1 MQYTEE
7 QQQQITK
14 FKKALDKAK
23 VMLMRKPAWAFF
35 TAVCFS
41 LKQKIDFSIPTAAT
55 DGLSIYYNPAFFLSL
70 PTSSNNNQQLGVV
83 VHETLHVAY
92 LHMLRATGLNM
103 DVFNQAA
110 DHVINLQIIKAGFHL
125 PDWVLKDERFE
136 GMSTE
141 QVYKILMREKK
152 ENPGDGQPNPMGGDL
167 LPSPKGETPESVK
180 KKVEQILVQAG
191 IRARQEKAPPGSIPG
206 DLQIAI
212 DKLTN
217 PKLPWQRILQRY
229 VKAQAKEDY
238 SWRRPNRRYFPEH
251 ILPSMYSERLIDLAI
266 AVDTSGSV
274 ADHEFSH
281 MVGEIASI
289 FKMMKPERMTL
300 LQFDIR
306 LHTETRIKSIREL
319 LACQFTGRGGTMVE
333 PIMDWAEKHKPQVML
348 VFTDGGFHNPVGYT
362 QQTQQ
367 RTLWLIHNNSNY
379 TAPFG
384 KTVHYEIG
392 YDYSTH

>member
-7 QQQQITK
+7 EQQQITK

-23 VMLMRKPAWAFF
+23 VALVRTPKWAFF

-41 LKQKIDFSIPTAAT
+41 LKQKVDFSIPTAAT
-55 DGLSIYYNPAFFLSL
+55 DGLSIYYNPAFFLGL
-70 PTSSNNNQQLGVV
+70 PAAQQIGVV
-83 VHETLHVAY
+83 IHETLHVAY
-92 LHMLRATGLNM
+92 LHMDRAFSLDM

-110 DHVINLQIIKAGFHL
+110 DHVINLQIIKHGFQL
-125 PDWVLKDERFE
+125 PEWVLKDERFE

-141 QVYKILMREKK
+141 QVYKILIQ
-152 ENPGDGQPNPMGGDL
+152 ENKNNPSGGQPNPMGGDL
-167 LPSPKGETPESVK
+167 LPAPKGETKESIK
-180 KKVEQILVQAG
+180 KKVEQILVQAV
-191 IRARQEKAPPGSIPG
+191 IRAKQEKAPPGSIPG
-206 DLQIAI
+206 DLGIEI
-212 DKLTN
+212 DKLLN

-238 SWRRPNRRYFPEH
+238 SWRRPNRRYFPDK
-251 ILPSMYSERLIDLAI
+251 ILPSLFSERLIDLAI

-274 ADHEFSH
+274 SDHEFRH
-281 MVGEIASI
+281 MVSEICSI
-289 FKMMKPERMTL
+289 FKMMKPEKITL
-300 LQFDIR
+300 LQFDTK

-319 LACQFTGRGGTMVE
+319 LACKFTGRGETRVE

-348 VFTDGGFHNPVGYT
+348 VFTDGGFRIPQGYT
-362 QQTQQ
+362 KQTES
-367 RTLWLIHNNSNY
+367 RTLWLIHNEPNY